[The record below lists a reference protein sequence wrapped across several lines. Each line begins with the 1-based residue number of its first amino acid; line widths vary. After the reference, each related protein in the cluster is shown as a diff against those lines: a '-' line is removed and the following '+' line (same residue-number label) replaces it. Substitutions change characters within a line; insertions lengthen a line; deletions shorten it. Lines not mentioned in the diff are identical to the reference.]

1 MNVIGS
7 RPDGW
12 WRDREG
18 AGRAL
23 LERLESFARR
33 TGDEV
38 TVVFDGRPFEV
49 SAGGAVE
56 VVFAPSADD
65 AIVHALADERQPG
78 SVTVVTSDRELGER
92 VRDAGATVTGA
103 GGFRRRLEEDR
114 SPDDRSHDP
123 AHTDDAQ

>member
-1 MNVIGS
+1 MRWVVDAMNVIGS

-23 LERLESFARR
+23 LERLESFAGRA
-33 TGDEV
+33 GDEV
-38 TVVFDGRPFEV
+38 MVVFDGRPFEV
-49 SAGGAVE
+49 SPGGPVE

-65 AIVHALADERQPG
+65 AIVQALAADPEPA
-78 SVTVVTSDRELGER
+78 SVTVVTSDLELGER
-92 VRDAGATVTGA
+92 ARDAGAKVTGA

-114 SPDDRSHDP
+114 
-123 AHTDDAQ
+123 A

>member
-1 MNVIGS
+1 VRWLVDAMNVIGS

-33 TGDEV
+33 AGDEV
-38 TVVFDGRPFEV
+38 TVVFDGRRFELPT
-49 SAGGAVE
+49 SSAVE

-65 AIVHALADERQPG
+65 EIVRGLAAERQAA
-78 SVTVVTSDRELGER
+78 SVTVVTSDRELAER
-92 VRDAGATVTGA
+92 VRAAGAKVTGA
-103 GGFRRRLEEDR
+103 GGFRRRLDEDQ
-114 SPDDRSHDP
+114 H
-123 AHTDDAQ
+123 